1 MRYVVTEQEHKGT
14 CYRLWLLSVYLV
26 MILVAVV
33 LTHTILW
40 KGDGCIIMGN
50 AKICVQVEK
59 FFDKNIPRWKNLLIK
74 NIAMWKNLLIKIF
87 PGGKIC

>member
-1 MRYVVTEQEHKGT
+1 
-14 CYRLWLLSVYLV
+14 

-50 AKICVQVEK
+50 AKICVQAEKSVDKKYCHVEK
-59 FFDKNIPRWKNLLIK
+59 SFDKNIPRSKK
-74 NIAMWKNLLIKIF
+74 SVDKKYS
-87 PGGKIC
+87 

>member
-1 MRYVVTEQEHKGT
+1 
-14 CYRLWLLSVYLV
+14 

-50 AKICVQVEK
+50 AKICVQAEKSVDKKYCQAEKYVDKKYCHVEK
-59 FFDKNIPRWKNLLIK
+59 SFDKNIPRWK
-74 NIAMWKNLLIKIF
+74 
-87 PGGKIC
+87 IC